1 MEGCSDLR
9 QNERMLGSLIG
20 LFLLGL
26 VAGAIGRLFVHSPAR
41 IGFWG
46 TVLLGIVGSYAGG
59 TLGALLF
66 HDKFDIRKASTIVG
80 AIAGTIVI
88 LAVWRAASRPARTRR
103 LSR

>member
-1 MEGCSDLR
+1 
-9 QNERMLGSLIG
+9 MLGSLIG

-66 HDKFDIRKASTIVG
+66 HDKFDIRKASTLDG
-80 AIAGTIVI
+80 AVELIEERHAG
-88 LAVWRAASRPARTRR
+88 RARTSRR
-103 LSR
+103 RQEARFAACGRDPP